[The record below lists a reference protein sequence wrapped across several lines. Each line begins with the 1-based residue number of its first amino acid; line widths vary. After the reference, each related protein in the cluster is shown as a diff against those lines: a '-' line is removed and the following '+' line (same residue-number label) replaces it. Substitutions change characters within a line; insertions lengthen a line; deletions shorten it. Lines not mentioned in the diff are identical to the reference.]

1 MTLDSPPQYPSA
13 SQVKLV
19 PEYAFDPTDHHQVF
33 VPTTLGLQHRTN
45 LSKRFPL
52 VTLDWDRIIQRQ
64 CLTPRPTV
72 SVGTRLT
79 CQIAGRKLHL
89 RVLRLTTDMT
99 CLSDTPNPPMVLTD
113 ETQVT
118 LLPAQ
123 PTPETSPRVGG
134 YDDAIDALV
143 TLIRCIRYPSVVSRQ
158 PLSSPSSSVLSLP
171 VPAGCLVTG
180 PQGVGKLT
188 LIRQAVWQAQASL
201 YVVSIESLLRLQS
214 EDLVAD
220 SQVVKYWLRGLL
232 TMAQMAQPAVVVLH
246 HLDLLQVGGANTGND
261 DTQGQSLVQ
270 ALVDE
275 FRRVSQGVFVVG
287 TCTKVQR
294 LPPDIAKLSVFFG
307 KHIDVPLPGQR
318 DRRCILAIHWD
329 RMVRTLSPNAGDTG
343 AISEMINSTTAK
355 RLNINKDHLMRVS
368 RMTTGYTAQ
377 DLVNLCRQV
386 VLAALRLDD
395 SIDLVNNSSNLVDV
409 TTSQLERLAISK
421 GSSSHRAESC
431 TDHQAE
437 SSSHEDWWWVHWKTA
452 LDIIRPS
459 QAVEFETRVPT
470 KSWSDVGGYDIL
482 KKRLRLLLEL
492 VTSATAEPLV
502 SDPRLGHELVA
513 VGQPQSNHCCYTNAL
528 GLRPPSGILLYGPPG
543 CGKTLLAQVI
553 ANETGMN
560 TIVIKGPEVFSKYF
574 GATEATLRKVFQT
587 ARSIAPCVIWMDE
600 MDALA
605 RKREWSGGEES
616 GGVEDRVLSTLLNEM
631 DGVQNRSGV
640 LVVGCTTYPSHLDD
654 AILRPGRFDQLLY
667 VGMPDLQDRRG
678 ILELLGQHRHPLDL
692 DTSLARLAARTEGF
706 TASHLETLF
715 REAGMITLRKDR
727 NATVIGSEQIERAL
741 SELRQTVDNDTRLHQ
756 LLQSYQAFHEARS

>member
-64 CLTPRPTV
+64 CLTPLPTV
-72 SVGTRLT
+72 SVGTCLT

-89 RVLRLTTDMT
+89 RVLSLTTDMT
-99 CLSDTPNPPMVLTD
+99 CLSDTSNPPMVLTD
-113 ETQVT
+113 ETQFT

-123 PTPETSPRVGG
+123 PTPETLPRVGG
-134 YDDAIDALV
+134 YDDTIDALV
-143 TLIRCIRYPSVVSRQ
+143 TLIRCIRYPSVVSCQ
-158 PLSSPSSSVLSLP
+158 PSSSVLSLP
-171 VPAGCLVTG
+171 VPVGCLVTG
-180 PQGVGKLT
+180 PSGVGKLT

-214 EDLVAD
+214 EDLVVD

-294 LPPDIAKLSVFFG
+294 LPPEIAKLSVFFG

-343 AISEMINSTTAK
+343 AVSEMINATTAK

-377 DLVNLCRQV
+377 DLVNLCRQA

-395 SIDLVNNSSNLVDV
+395 SIDLVNNPSNLIDV

-421 GSSSHRAESC
+421 GSSSHRIESR
-431 TDHQAE
+431 TDHQAK
-437 SSSHEDWWWVHWKTA
+437 SSSHEDWWWIHWKTA

-470 KSWSDVGGYDIL
+470 KSWSDVGGYDTL

-502 SDPRLGHELVA
+502 SGPRLGHELVA
-513 VGQPQSNHCCYTNAL
+513 VGQPQSNHRSYTNAL
-528 GLRPPSGILLYGPPG
+528 GLRPPSGILLYGPP
-543 CGKTLLAQVI
+543 
-553 ANETGMN
+553 
-560 TIVIKGPEVFSKYF
+560 
-574 GATEATLRKVFQT
+574 ATLRKVFQT

-640 LVVGCTTYPSHLDD
+640 LVVGCTTYPNHLDD

-667 VGMPDLQDRRG
+667 VGMPDLQDRQG

-692 DTSLARLAARTEGF
+692 DVSLARLAARTEGF

-727 NATVIGSEQIERAL
+727 NATVIGSEQIESAL

-756 LLQSYQAFHEARS
+756 LLKSYQVFHEARS